1 VDFHSLIRKDVA
13 TVVTAISQ
21 EAPVERR
28 VTQEDIELA
37 ARKKER
43 IIRWAARIAGYII
56 FLGLWE
62 WASGAVLEE
71 NLLPGPTRIF
81 ETAVD
86 LFERGKVF
94 PAFGSSLWRI
104 ILGVFLSF
112 MIGSVIG
119 IITQNRWFAGFFRD
133 AITIG
138 LTSPGIIW
146 VLITALVFGNVWF
159 SPIIAIILTTFA
171 LVAVN
176 VAEGIGSLPKDTID
190 MARAFKVSLIDRN
203 KHIVIPH
210 LAPYLFTG
218 LRFSFSIGWKV
229 AVLTEVF
236 SAGSGIGFELR
247 IAQILFRQD
256 EVLTWILL
264 FFVFAL
270 FLEKVILQ
278 AVEDKFFRWRKEIA
292 ST

>member
-1 VDFHSLIRKDVA
+1 M
-13 TVVTAISQ
+13 TTTTT
-21 EAPVERR
+21 EAPAPAR

-37 ARKKER
+37 ARKKELIVRWVSR
-43 IIRWAARIAGYII
+43 ISGYVI

-71 NLLPGPTRIF
+71 NLLPGPVRVVQTSI
-81 ETAVD
+81 E
-86 LFERGKVF
+86 LFQDGKVF
-94 PAFGSSLWRI
+94 PAFGSSLGRI
-104 ILGVFLSF
+104 LLGVFLSF
-112 MIGSVIG
+112 IIGSIIG
-119 IITQNRWFAGFFRD
+119 IITQHRWFAGFFKD

-138 LTSPGIIW
+138 LTSPGLIW
-146 VLITALVFGNVWF
+146 VLITALVFGNRWF
-159 SPIIAIILTTFA
+159 GPILAIILTTFA
-171 LVAVN
+171 LVSVN

-190 MARAFKVSLIDRN
+190 MARAFKVSLVDRN
-203 KHIVIPH
+203 RHIVIPH

-229 AVLTEVF
+229 TVLTEIF
-236 SAGSGIGFELR
+236 TAGSGIGFELR

-270 FLEKVILQ
+270 FLEKVVLQ
-278 AVEDKFFRWRKEIA
+278 AIEDKYFRWRKEIA

>member
-1 VDFHSLIRKDVA
+1 MTTEEI
-13 TVVTAISQ
+13 Q
-21 EAPVERR
+21 APRR
-28 VTQEDIELA
+28 VTQEEVVEA
-37 ARKKER
+37 AHRR
-43 IIRWAARIAGYII
+43 DLIIRWIARILGYVVV
-56 FLGLWE
+56 LGLWE

-71 NLLPGPTRIF
+71 NLLPGPTRVF
-81 ETAVD
+81 KTAIE
-86 LFERGKVF
+86 LFQDGKVF
-94 PAFGSSLWRI
+94 PAFGSSLIRI
-104 ILGVFLSF
+104 VVGVTLSF

-119 IITQNRWFAGFFRD
+119 IVTQHRWFAGFFRD

-138 LTSPGIIW
+138 LTSPGLIW
-146 VLITALVFGNVWF
+146 VLITALVFGNRWYG
-159 SPIIAIILTTFA
+159 PIIAIILTTFA
-171 LVAVN
+171 LVSVN

-190 MARAFKVSLIDRN
+190 MARAFKVNVVDRN
-203 KHIVIPH
+203 RHIVIPH

-229 AVLTEVF
+229 TVLTEIF
-236 SAGSGIGFELR
+236 AASSGIGFELR

-270 FLEKVILQ
+270 FLEKVVLQ

>member
-1 VDFHSLIRKDVA
+1 MHSLICKDVT
-13 TVVTAISQ
+13 TVVTATSQ
-21 EAPVERR
+21 EAPVEGR
-28 VTQEDIELA
+28 VTQEEVEIA
-37 ARKKER
+37 ARRKELT
-43 IIRWAARIAGYII
+43 IRWIARIAGYIV

-71 NLLPGPTRIF
+71 NLLPGPVRIF

-104 ILGVFLSF
+104 ILGVTLSF
-112 MIGSVIG
+112 MLGSMIG
-119 IITQNRWFAGFFRD
+119 IVTQNRWFAGFFKD

-190 MARAFKVSLIDRN
+190 MARAFKVSLVDRN
-203 KHIVIPH
+203 RHIVIPH
-210 LAPYLFTG
+210 LAPFLFTG

-236 SAGSGIGFELR
+236 SAGSGIGYELR
-247 IAQILFRQD
+247 IAQVLFRQD

-264 FFVFAL
+264 FFIFAL
-270 FLEKVILQ
+270 FLEKVVLQ

>member
-1 VDFHSLIRKDVA
+1 MGI
-13 TVVTAISQ
+13 
-21 EAPVERR
+21 
-28 VTQEDIELA
+28 
-37 ARKKER
+37 
-43 IIRWAARIAGYII
+43 
-56 FLGLWE
+56 WE

-71 NLLPGPTRIF
+71 NLLPGPSRVF
-81 ETAVD
+81 ETGVG
-86 LFERGKVF
+86 LVESGKVL

-104 ILGVFLSF
+104 TIGVFLSF
-112 MIGSVIG
+112 SIGSIMG
-119 IITQNRWFAGFFRD
+119 IITQNKWFAGFFRD

-190 MARAFKVSLIDRN
+190 MARAFQVSLVDRN

-236 SAGSGIGFELR
+236 TAGSGIGYELR
-247 IAQILFRQD
+247 IAQVLFRQD

-270 FLEKVILQ
+270 FLEKVVLQ
-278 AVEDKFFRWRKEIA
+278 AVEDRFFRWRKEIA

>member
-1 VDFHSLIRKDVA
+1 MSHTPEKPKDVT

-21 EAPVERR
+21 EAPVEGRT
-28 VTQEDIELA
+28 TQEDIEEA

-43 IIRWAARIAGYII
+43 IVRWTARIAGYII
-56 FLGLWE
+56 FMGIWE

-71 NLLPGPTRIF
+71 NLLPGPIRVF
-81 ETAVD
+81 ETGIE

-104 ILGVFLSF
+104 SLGVFLSF
-112 MIGSVIG
+112 SIGSIIG

-159 SPIIAIILTTFA
+159 SPIVAIILTTFA

-190 MARAFKVSLIDRN
+190 MARAFKVSLVDRN
-203 KHIVIPH
+203 RHIVIPH

-236 SAGSGIGFELR
+236 TAGSGIGYELR
-247 IAQILFRQD
+247 IAQVLFRQD

-270 FLEKVILQ
+270 FLEKVVLQ